1 MATIKVML
9 NKSRKHNAGTYPIV
23 IQILHKRKKKV
34 IYTGCSVLESDFDVE
49 KQKVSH
55 AQESTISG
63 REVNK
68 INHTINKMRKEIV
81 SMIASYEAQGINYSV
96 SDFGNSLKK
105 RGAILFIEYM
115 DMQIKA
121 KRDAGLDGIADA
133 YKSTRNSFSH
143 FLKEKDVSVSEI
155 TPKLIREYADTLS
168 GSGLSENTI
177 SYYMRNLKTIYN
189 RIVADGFK
197 PSCIFPF
204 KAIKTTIGITPK
216 RAIKRED
223 LIKIAK
229 LEFVPVK
236 EAHLEFARD
245 IFMFSFY
252 CQGTAFVDVIRLKQS
267 NIVAGEIIF
276 SRQKSKQ
283 PIRIAIIQQIA
294 ELMDKYKNNKEYVFP
309 ILDIED
315 SRPLYTQYK
324 LALQRINYGLNIVGQ
339 RVGLGYPLTTYIAR
353 HTWATLVNELGTPI
367 PVISK
372 GLGHSTEKTTEIYLK
387 EIDTSVLDEVNKKVA
402 KLE

>member
-9 NKSRKHNAGTYPIV
+9 NKNWKRKTGTYPIV

-34 IYTGCSVLESDFDVE
+34 INTGCSVFESDFDVE

-55 AQESTISG
+55 TKESTLSG
-63 REVNK
+63 REVSK
-68 INHTINKMRKEIV
+68 INHTINKMRKEII
-81 SMIASYEAQGINYSV
+81 STIDSYEAQGIDYSV
-96 SDFGNSLKK
+96 SDLGNSHKK
-105 RGAILFIEYM
+105 RDVILFLEYM
-115 DMQIKA
+115 DSQIKA

-143 FLKEKDVSVSEI
+143 FLHEKDVSVSEI

-168 GSGLSENTI
+168 GSGVEENTI

-197 PSCIFPF
+197 PSCVFPF

-216 RAIKRED
+216 RAIKREE
-223 LIKIAK
+223 LKKIAR
-229 LEFVPVK
+229 LEFVPIK
-236 EAHLEFARD
+236 EAHLELARD

-252 CQGTAFVDVIRLKQS
+252 CQGTAFVDVIRLKKS

-283 PIRIAIIQQIA
+283 PIRIAIIQQIV
-294 ELMDKYKNNKEYVFP
+294 ELMDKYRNNTEYVFP
-309 ILDIED
+309 ILDIKD

-324 LALQRINYGLNIVGQ
+324 LALQRINYGLNIVGE

-353 HTWATLVNELGTPI
+353 HTWATLVKELGTPI

-372 GLGHSTEKTTEIYLK
+372 GLGHSTEKTTKIYLK
-387 EIDTSVLDEVNKKVA
+387 EFDTSVLDEVNKKVA
-402 KLE
+402 KFD